1 MSAED
6 FSDDMDAIR
15 QIFFDE
21 CDEQLAL
28 LEEELTTLG
37 DEPENGEK
45 INTIFR
51 CVHSIKGGAAAFG
64 MDDLVKFSH
73 LFESVLDRFRSG
85 ACTVDADSIAT
96 FLKCKDALYDIVAAF
111 KSGAQSYEV
120 DPGTTAELE
129 QYLHSDAPVVEPEPE
144 NVEMDD
150 IFGLS
155 FAPVKIEIDE
165 PTEQQ
170 YSIVMTVS
178 PQLYERG
185 DDVRNILIALDGLG
199 QCQVTVDIDPV
210 PELGDISPCQSYLVW
225 EILLSTAE
233 PRASIDEIFEWSGD
247 DVHAVITRLP
257 DHAEAEAVAVPSSA
271 PREEK
276 PDPQVKNP
284 VERKDS
290 ATVRVDIQRID
301 KLVDLIGELVIN
313 QGAIQSQMRR
323 NKVLGDSIL
332 GNVVTAQEQL
342 IHELQENVIT
352 MRAYPIKTVFQK
364 LGRVVRETA
373 RLTGKQVRLVL
384 EGEDTEVD
392 RSILEK
398 LSDPLTHM
406 VRNAIDHG
414 IEEAETRAQAGKDPE
429 GLLRLRAFQRSGR
442 IIVEIQDD
450 GAGLDPDRIYKK
462 AVEKK
467 IIEQGQ
473 RLDREEIYSL
483 IFEPGFSTVAEVTDV
498 SGRGVGMDVVK
509 QSLQQINGR
518 IFISSAKG
526 KGTTF
531 SISLP
536 FTLSVIEGIIFKAEG
551 QDFVIPVNNVL
562 ETIIYDATKAFH
574 IGEGKYGYPYRDGYL
589 SVIYA
594 AEILGSVPDGKSQ
607 KICFVI
613 ENENEEKTAFI
624 VDKIIDHSRFV
635 VKNLEENYRK
645 ISCFSTAT
653 ILGDGN
659 VAFILDVEFLFGELL
674 KKRESLLEET
684 V

>member
-1 MSAED
+1 MSAD
-6 FSDDMDAIR
+6 FTDDMDAIR

-64 MDDLVKFSH
+64 MEDLVKFSH

-85 ACTVDADSIAT
+85 ACSVNADSVTT
-96 FLKCKDALYDIVAAF
+96 FLKCKDVLFDIVAAF
-111 KSGAQSYEV
+111 KNGACSYDV
-120 DPGTTAELE
+120 DPETTAELE
-129 QYLHSDAPVVEPEPE
+129 QYLHSEAPVIQPKSED
-144 NVEMDD
+144 VEMDD

-165 PTEQQ
+165 PKECQ

-185 DDVRNILIALDGLG
+185 DDIRNILIALEGMG
-199 QCQVTVDIDPV
+199 QSQVTVDIDNVPV
-210 PELGDISPCQSYLVW
+210 INDISPCQSYLTW
-225 EILLSTAE
+225 QILLVTAE
-233 PRASIDEIFEWSGD
+233 PRANLEEIFEWSGD
-247 DVHAVITRLP
+247 DIHAVITSLP
-257 DHAEAEAVAVPSSA
+257 DHAETEVIATPCPVPV
-271 PREEK
+271 EEK
-276 PDPQVKNP
+276 PAPQVKNP
-284 VERKDS
+284 VERRDS
-290 ATVRVDIQRID
+290 ATVRVDIRRID

-323 NKVLGDSIL
+323 NKILGDSIL

-414 IEEAETRAQAGKDPE
+414 IENAEIRSQAGKDQE

-450 GAGLDPDRIYKK
+450 GAGLDPDRIYEK

-467 IIEQGQ
+467 IIEKGQ

-518 IFISSAKG
+518 VFIISSKG

-551 QDFVIPVNNVL
+551 QDFVVPVNNVS
-562 ETIIYDATKAFH
+562 ETIIYDTRKAFH

-613 ENENEEKTAFI
+613 ENENDEKMAFI

-645 ISCFSTAT
+645 IACFSTAT

-674 KKRESLLEET
+674 KKRESLLEEK

>member
-1 MSAED
+1 MSADD
-6 FSDDMDAIR
+6 FTDDMDEIR

-28 LEEELTTLG
+28 LEEQLTSLTENTG
-37 DEPENGEK
+37 DAEK

-64 MDDLVKFSH
+64 MEDLVKFSH

-85 ACTVDADSIAT
+85 YIPVDMEAVKT
-96 FLKCKDALYDIVAAF
+96 FLKCKDTLFDIVGAF
-111 KSGAQSYEV
+111 KDGGQSYIV
-120 DPGTTAELE
+120 A
-129 QYLHSDAPVVEPEPE
+129 PE
-144 NVEMDD
+144 NVAELDVYLNSGAGSRSENIEMEDV
-150 IFGLS
+150 FGLS
-155 FAPVKIEIDE
+155 FAPVKIEIDP
-165 PTEQQ
+165 PTDQK
-170 YSIVMTVS
+170 YSIIINVS
-178 PQLYERG
+178 SQFYKRG
-185 DDVRNILIALDGLG
+185 DDIRNILATLSELG
-199 QCQVTVDIDPV
+199 QMTVDLDVANV
-210 PELGDISPCQSYLVW
+210 PLLNTIQPDQSYLIWKVLLVTDIARQ
-225 EILLSTAE
+225 EIE
-233 PRASIDEIFEWSGD
+233 EVFEWSGD
-247 DVHAVITRLP
+247 DI
-257 DHAEAEAVAVPSSA
+257 HAEIILLTDKIIKTETYLPIFDDKH
-271 PREEK
+271 EELQIK
-276 PDPQVKNP
+276 KTVD
-284 VERKDS
+284 RKGI

-323 NKVLGDSIL
+323 NKISGDSFL
-332 GNVVTAQEQL
+332 GNVVAAQEQL
-342 IHELQENVIT
+342 IHELQENVIM

-373 RLTGKQVRLVL
+373 RFTDKQVKLIL

-398 LSDPLTHM
+398 ISDPLTHM

-414 IEEAETRAQAGKDPE
+414 IEDSAERLKVGKEAE

-450 GAGLDPDRIYKK
+450 GAGLDPERIYDK

-467 IIEQGQ
+467 IIEKGEK
-473 RLDREEIYSL
+473 LDRDEIFSL
-483 IFEPGFSTVAEVTDV
+483 IFEPGFSTVAKVTDV

-509 QSLQQINGR
+509 KSLQQINGR
-518 IFISSAKG
+518 IFINSTKG

-536 FTLSVIEGIIFKAEG
+536 FTLSVIEGIIFKAER
-551 QDFVIPVNNVL
+551 QDFVIPVNNVS
-562 ETIIYDATKAFH
+562 ETVIFDPAKAFH
-574 IGEGKYGYPYRDGYL
+574 IGDGKYGYPYRDGYL

-594 AEILGSVPDGKSQ
+594 AEILGYRPDGKNQ

-613 ENENEEKTAFI
+613 ENENEDKIAFV

-635 VKNLEENYRK
+635 VKNLEDNYRK
-645 ISCFSTAT
+645 IKCFSTAT

-659 VAFILDVEFLFGELL
+659 VAFILDVEFLFGEIL
-674 KKRESLLEET
+674 KKESPC
-684 V
+684 

>member
-1 MSAED
+1 MSTED
-6 FSDDMDAIR
+6 FTDDMDAIR

-37 DEPENGEK
+37 EEPENGEK

-64 MDDLVKFSH
+64 MEDLVKFSH

-85 ACTVDADSIAT
+85 ELCVNADSITT
-96 FLKCKDALYDIVAAF
+96 FLKCKDTLFDIVASF
-111 KSGAQSYEV
+111 KNGGDSYEV
-120 DPGTTAELE
+120 APDTTAELE
-129 QYLHSDAPVVEPEPE
+129 RYLHSDSSESE
-144 NVEMDD
+144 NQSQDVALDD

-155 FAPVKIEIDE
+155 FAPVKIEIDA
-165 PTEQQ
+165 PTEQRF
-170 YSIVMTVS
+170 SIALTVS
-178 PQLYERG
+178 SELYERG
-185 DDVRNILIALDGLG
+185 DDVRNILVALERLG
-199 QCQVTVDIDPV
+199 QIQVEVDIDSV
-210 PELGDISPCQSYLVW
+210 PLVTDILPAQSYLTW
-225 EILLSTAE
+225 RILLVTGN
-233 PRASIDEIFEWSGD
+233 PRESIDEIFEWSGD
-247 DVHAVITRLP
+247 DVQAVITLQT
-257 DHAEAEAVAVPSSA
+257 DEAEHGVEISA
-271 PREEK
+271 PVMEEK
-276 PDPQVKNP
+276 TDPPARKA

-313 QGAIQSQMRR
+313 QGAIHSQMRR
-323 NKVLGDSIL
+323 NKIPGDSFL

-373 RLTGKQVRLVL
+373 RLTEKQVRLIL

-414 IEEAETRAQAGKDPE
+414 IESPEIRAGEGKDPE
-429 GLLRLRAFQRSGR
+429 DLLRLRAFQRSGR

-450 GAGLDPDRIYKK
+450 GAGLDPDRIYEK
-462 AVEKK
+462 AVEKN
-467 IIEQGQ
+467 IIEKGQ

-551 QDFVIPVNNVL
+551 QDFVVPVNNVS
-562 ETIIYDATKAFH
+562 ETIIYDTDKAFP

-594 AEILGSVPDGKSQ
+594 ADLLGSSSGGKNQ

-613 ENENEEKTAFI
+613 ENENEEKMAFV

-645 ISCFSTAT
+645 IACFSTAT

-674 KKRESLLEET
+674 KKRESSLEER

>member
-1 MSAED
+1 MSTEE
-6 FSDDMDAIR
+6 FTDDMDAIR

-37 DEPENGEK
+37 EELENGEK

-64 MDDLVKFSH
+64 MEELVKFSH
-73 LFESVLDRFRSG
+73 LFESVLDLFRSG
-85 ACTVDADSIAT
+85 THSVTNDSVST
-96 FLKCKDALYDIVAAF
+96 FLKCKDALFDIVTAF
-111 KSGAQSYEV
+111 KNGGGDCEV
-120 DPGTTAELE
+120 APDTISELE
-129 QYLHSDAPVVEPEPE
+129 SYLHSETSEPEQAPE
-144 NVEMDD
+144 DAEMDD
-150 IFGLS
+150 IFGMA
-155 FAPVKIEIDE
+155 FAPVKIEIDA
-165 PTEQQ
+165 PIEQNF
-170 YSIVMTVS
+170 SIALTVT
-178 PQLYERG
+178 PEFYERG
-185 DDVRNILIALDGLG
+185 DDVRNILIALEGLG
-199 QCQVTVDIDPV
+199 QLQVKVDTDRV
-210 PELGDISPCQSYLVW
+210 PLIGDIFPEQSYLTW
-225 EILLSTAE
+225 KLLLVTQKSQVDIE
-233 PRASIDEIFEWSGD
+233 EIFEWSGD
-247 DVHAVITRLP
+247 DLQATITLASENVDDAPAPLP
-257 DHAEAEAVAVPSSA
+257 VAV
-271 PREEK
+271 EEK
-276 PDPQVKNP
+276 TDPQVRKS
-284 VERKDS
+284 VDRKDS

-323 NKVLGDSIL
+323 NKVHGDSVL

-373 RLTGKQVRLVL
+373 RLTEKQVRLVL

-414 IEEAETRAQAGKDPE
+414 IESPQVRAQAGKDPE

-450 GAGLDPDRIYKK
+450 GAGLDPDRIYEK
-462 AVEKK
+462 AIEKK
-467 IIEQGQ
+467 IIERGQ
-473 RLDREEIYSL
+473 RLDRDEIYSL

-562 ETIIYDATKAFH
+562 ETIIFDSRKAFH

-594 AEILGSVPDGKSQ
+594 SDIIGASSDGLNQ

-613 ENENEEKTAFI
+613 ENENEEKLAFI

-635 VKNLEENYRK
+635 VKNLEDNYRK
-645 ISCFSTAT
+645 IACFSTAT

-674 KKRESLLEET
+674 KKRESSLEER

>member
-1 MSAED
+1 MSTED
-6 FSDDMDAIR
+6 FTDDMDAIR
-15 QIFFDE
+15 LIFFDE
-21 CDEQLAL
+21 CDEQLTL
-28 LEEELTTLG
+28 LEEELTALE

-64 MDDLVKFSH
+64 MEDLVRFSH

-85 ACTVDADSIAT
+85 ELSVNAESIRV
-96 FLKCKDALYDIVAAF
+96 FLKCKDALSDIVSDF
-111 KSGAQSYEV
+111 KNGGSTYEV
-120 DPGTTAELE
+120 APEITADLE
-129 QYLHSDAPVVEPEPE
+129 HYLGSDASEPEPASE
-144 NVEMDD
+144 EVRTED
-150 IFGLS
+150 IFGMS
-155 FAPVKIEIDE
+155 FAPVKIEIDA
-165 PTEQQ
+165 PSEQQ
-170 YSIVMTVS
+170 FSIVLTVS
-178 PQLYERG
+178 PEFYERG
-185 DDVRNILIALDGLG
+185 DDIRNILMALEGLG
-199 QCQVTVDIDPV
+199 QIKVQVDSDAV
-210 PELGDISPCQSYLVW
+210 PLLADISPGQSYLTW
-225 EILLSTAE
+225 QILLTTEKSRE
-233 PRASIDEIFEWSGD
+233 SIDEIFDWCGD
-247 DVHAVITRLP
+247 DLQAVITSVP
-257 DHAEAEAVAVPSSA
+257 EEAEQTKIPSA
-271 PREEK
+271 PVAEEK
-276 PDPQVKNP
+276 TDPP
-284 VERKDS
+284 VRKGTERKDS

-323 NKVLGDSIL
+323 NKVPGDSFL
-332 GNVVTAQEQL
+332 GSVVTAQEQL

-373 RLTGKQVRLVL
+373 RLTEKQVRLVL

-414 IEEAETRAQAGKDPE
+414 IESPEVRAQAGKDPE

-450 GAGLDPDRIYKK
+450 GAGLDPDRIYEK

-467 IIEQGQ
+467 IIEKGQ

-518 IFISSAKG
+518 IFISSSKG
-526 KGTTF
+526 KGTIF

-536 FTLSVIEGIIFKAEG
+536 FTLSVIEGIIFKSEG
-551 QDFVIPVNNVL
+551 QDFVVPINNVSD
-562 ETIIYDATKAFH
+562 TIIFDNSKAFH

-594 AEILGSVPDGKSQ
+594 SDLLDVPSDKKNQ

-613 ENENEEKTAFI
+613 ENENEEKMAFI
-624 VDKIIDHSRFV
+624 VDKIIDQSRFV
-635 VKNLEENYRK
+635 VKNLEDNYRK
-645 ISCFSTAT
+645 IACFSTAT

-674 KKRESLLEET
+674 KKRESSLEER

>member
-1 MSAED
+1 MSTEE
-6 FSDDMDAIR
+6 FTDDMDAIR

-37 DEPENGEK
+37 EELENGEK

-64 MDDLVKFSH
+64 MEELVKFSH
-73 LFESVLDRFRSG
+73 LFESVLDLFRSG
-85 ACTVDADSIAT
+85 THSVTNDSVST
-96 FLKCKDALYDIVAAF
+96 FLKCKDALFDIVAAF
-111 KSGAQSYEV
+111 KNGGGDCEV
-120 DPGTTAELE
+120 APDTISELE
-129 QYLHSDAPVVEPEPE
+129 RYLHSETSEPEQAPE
-144 NVEMDD
+144 DAEMDD
-150 IFGLS
+150 IFGMA
-155 FAPVKIEIDE
+155 FAPVKIEIDA
-165 PTEQQ
+165 PMEQNF
-170 YSIVMTVS
+170 SITLTVT
-178 PQLYERG
+178 PEFYERG
-185 DDVRNILIALDGLG
+185 DDVRNILIALEELG
-199 QCQVTVDIDPV
+199 QLQVKVDTDRV
-210 PELGDISPCQSYLVW
+210 PLIGDIFPEQSYLTW
-225 EILLSTAE
+225 KLLLVTQKSQVDIE
-233 PRASIDEIFEWSGD
+233 EIFEWSGD
-247 DVHAVITRLP
+247 DLQATITLASENVDDAPASLP
-257 DHAEAEAVAVPSSA
+257 VAV
-271 PREEK
+271 EEK
-276 PDPQVKNP
+276 TDPQVRKS
-284 VERKDS
+284 VDRKDS

-323 NKVLGDSIL
+323 NKVHGDSVL

-373 RLTGKQVRLVL
+373 RLTEKQVRLVL

-414 IEEAETRAQAGKDPE
+414 IESPQVRAQAGKDPE

-450 GAGLDPDRIYKK
+450 GAGLDPDRIYEK
-462 AVEKK
+462 AIEKQ
-467 IIEQGQ
+467 IIERGQ
-473 RLDREEIYSL
+473 RLDRDEIYSL

-562 ETIIYDATKAFH
+562 ETIIFDSRKAFH
-574 IGEGKYGYPYRDGYL
+574 IGESKYGYPYRDGYL

-594 AEILGSVPDGKSQ
+594 SDIIGASSDGLNQ

-613 ENENEEKTAFI
+613 ENENEEKLAFI

-635 VKNLEENYRK
+635 VKNLEDNYRK
-645 ISCFSTAT
+645 IACFSTAT

-674 KKRESLLEET
+674 KKRESSLEER

>member
-1 MSAED
+1 MSTEE
-6 FSDDMDAIR
+6 FTDDMDAIR

-37 DEPENGEK
+37 EELENGEK

-64 MDDLVKFSH
+64 MEELVKFSH
-73 LFESVLDRFRSG
+73 LFESVLDLFRSG
-85 ACTVDADSIAT
+85 THSVTNDSVST
-96 FLKCKDALYDIVAAF
+96 FLKCKDALFDIVAAF
-111 KSGAQSYEV
+111 KNGEGDCEV
-120 DPGTTAELE
+120 APDTISELE
-129 QYLHSDAPVVEPEPE
+129 SYLHSETSEPEQAPE
-144 NVEMDD
+144 DAEMDD
-150 IFGLS
+150 IFGMA
-155 FAPVKIEIDE
+155 FAPVKIEIDA
-165 PTEQQ
+165 PLEQNF
-170 YSIVMTVS
+170 SITLTVT
-178 PQLYERG
+178 PEFYERG

-199 QCQVTVDIDPV
+199 QLQVKVDTDRV
-210 PELGDISPCQSYLVW
+210 PLIGDIFPEQSYLTW
-225 EILLSTAE
+225 KLLLVTQKSQVDIE
-233 PRASIDEIFEWSGD
+233 EIFEWSGD
-247 DVHAVITRLP
+247 DLQATVTLVSENVADVPAPLP
-257 DHAEAEAVAVPSSA
+257 VAV
-271 PREEK
+271 EEK
-276 PDPQVKNP
+276 TDPQVRKS
-284 VERKDS
+284 VDRKDS

-323 NKVLGDSIL
+323 NKVHGDSVL

-373 RLTGKQVRLVL
+373 RLTEKQVRLVL

-414 IEEAETRAQAGKDPE
+414 IESPQVRAQAGKDPE
-429 GLLRLRAFQRSGR
+429 GLIRLRAFQRSGR

-450 GAGLDPDRIYKK
+450 GAGLDPDRIYEK
-462 AVEKK
+462 AIEKK
-467 IIEQGQ
+467 IIERGQ
-473 RLDREEIYSL
+473 RLDRDEIYSL

-562 ETIIYDATKAFH
+562 ETIIFDSRKAFH

-594 AEILGSVPDGKSQ
+594 SDIIGASSDGLNQ

-613 ENENEEKTAFI
+613 ENENEEKLAFI

-635 VKNLEENYRK
+635 VKNLEDNYRK
-645 ISCFSTAT
+645 IACFSTAT

-674 KKRESLLEET
+674 KKRESSLEER

>member
-1 MSAED
+1 MSTED
-6 FSDDMDAIR
+6 FTDDMDAIR
-15 QIFFDE
+15 LIFFDE
-21 CDEQLAL
+21 CDEQLTL
-28 LEEELTTLG
+28 LEEELTVLG
-37 DEPENGEK
+37 EDPENGEK
-45 INTIFR
+45 INTVFR

-64 MDDLVKFSH
+64 MEDLVRFSH

-85 ACTVDADSIAT
+85 EISVNADSIAV
-96 FLKCKDALYDIVAAF
+96 FLKCKDTLSDIVSAF
-111 KSGAQSYEV
+111 KNGARTYEIAP
-120 DPGTTAELE
+120 DITADLE
-129 QYLHSDAPVVEPEPE
+129 HYLHSETSKSEQVSDDVD
-144 NVEMDD
+144 MDD
-150 IFGLS
+150 IFGMS
-155 FAPVKIEIDE
+155 FAPVKIEIDAPSE
-165 PTEQQ
+165 RQF
-170 YSIVMTVS
+170 SIVLTIS
-178 PQLYERG
+178 SEFYERG
-185 DDVRNILIALDGLG
+185 DDVRNLLMALG
-199 QCQVTVDIDPV
+199 QLGHVSVQVDIAAIPFLD
-210 PELGDISPCQSYLVW
+210 DISPCQSYLTW
-225 EILLSTAE
+225 QITLTTE
-233 PRASIDEIFEWSGD
+233 ASRESIEEIFDWSGD
-247 DVHAVITRLP
+247 DLQSVITALP
-257 DHAEAEAVAVPSSA
+257 ENSGEVVQPSA
-271 PREEK
+271 PPANEK
-276 PDPQVKNP
+276 TDPP
-284 VERKDS
+284 VTKGAERKDS

-323 NKVLGDSIL
+323 NKVHGDSFL

-373 RLTGKQVRLVL
+373 RLTEKQVRLVL

-414 IEEAETRAQAGKDPE
+414 IESPEVRAQEGKDPE

-450 GAGLDPDRIYKK
+450 GAGLDPDRIYDK

-467 IIEQGQ
+467 IIEKGQ

-536 FTLSVIEGIIFKAEG
+536 FTLSVIEGIIFKSEG
-551 QDFVIPVNNVL
+551 QDFVIPINNL
-562 ETIIYDATKAFH
+562 SETIIFDNKKAFH
-574 IGEGKYGYPYRDGYL
+574 IGDGKYGYPYRDGYL
-589 SVIYA
+589 SVVYA
-594 AEILGSVPDGKSQ
+594 ADLLGFSSDKKSQ

-613 ENENEEKTAFI
+613 ENENEEKMAFI
-624 VDKIIDHSRFV
+624 VDKIIDQSRFV
-635 VKNLEENYRK
+635 VKNLEDNYRK
-645 ISCFSTAT
+645 IACFSTAT

-659 VAFILDVEFLFGELL
+659 VAFILDVEFLFSEIL
-674 KKRESLLEET
+674 KKRENSLEEK

>member
-1 MSAED
+1 MSKAE
-6 FSDDMDAIR
+6 FTDDMDAIR

-28 LEEELTTLG
+28 LEEELTILG
-37 DEPENGEK
+37 EESEDGEK

-64 MDDLVKFSH
+64 MEELVKFSH
-73 LFESVLDRFRSG
+73 LFESVLDLFRSG
-85 ACTVDADSIAT
+85 ALPVTTESIAT
-96 FLKCKDALYDIVAAF
+96 FLKCKDALFDIVAAF
-111 KSGAQSYEV
+111 KNEGAACEV
-120 DPGTTAELE
+120 APETVVELE
-129 QYLHSDAPVVEPEPE
+129 RYLHSGKGEPEPLIE
-144 NVEMDD
+144 NIEMDD
-150 IFGLS
+150 IFGMA
-155 FAPVKIEIDE
+155 FAPVKIEIEAPIDQQFSISLRVT
-165 PTEQQ
+165 TEF
-170 YSIVMTVS
+170 
-178 PQLYERG
+178 YERG
-185 DDVRNILIALDGLG
+185 DDVRNILLALK
-199 QCQVTVDIDPV
+199 
-210 PELGDISPCQSYLVW
+210 ELGTLQVEVDTDVVPLIGDVSPERSYLTWKLVLKTQKSRGDV
-225 EILLSTAE
+225 E
-233 PRASIDEIFEWSGD
+233 EIFEWSGED
-247 DVHAVITRLP
+247 LQATVTLVAENIEDVPASLP
-257 DHAEAEAVAVPSSA
+257 VVV
-271 PREEK
+271 EEK
-276 PDPQVKNP
+276 TDIQIKKSS
-284 VERKDS
+284 ERKDS

-323 NKVLGDSIL
+323 NKVHGDSVL

-414 IEEAETRAQAGKDPE
+414 IESPQIRSHAGKEPE

-450 GAGLDPDRIYKK
+450 GAGLDPDRIYEK

-467 IIEQGQ
+467 IIERGQ
-473 RLDREEIYSL
+473 KLDREEIYSL

-518 IFISSAKG
+518 IFINSAKG

-551 QDFVIPVNNVL
+551 QDFIIPVNNVL
-562 ETIIYDATKAFH
+562 ETIIFDAKKAFH
-574 IGEGKYGYPYRDGYL
+574 VGEGKYGYPYRDGYL

-594 AEILGSVPDGKSQ
+594 SDIIGKSSGGINQ

-613 ENENEEKTAFI
+613 ENENEEKLAFI

-635 VKNLEENYRK
+635 VKNLEDNYRK
-645 ISCFSTAT
+645 IACFSTAT

-659 VAFILDVEFLFGELL
+659 VAFILDVEFLFGEVL
-674 KKRESLLEET
+674 KKREGSLEER

>member
-1 MSAED
+1 MSATE
-6 FSDDMDAIR
+6 FTDDMDAIR

-28 LEEELTTLG
+28 LEEELTTLS
-37 DEPENGEK
+37 DEPEDKEK

-64 MDDLVKFSH
+64 MEELVKFSH
-73 LFESVLDRFRSG
+73 LFESVLDLFRSG
-85 ACTVDADSIAT
+85 ALSVTTESIAT
-96 FLKCKDALYDIVAAF
+96 FLKCKDVLCDIVAAF
-111 KSGAQSYEV
+111 KNEGAACEV
-120 DPGTTAELE
+120 GPDIVAELE
-129 QYLHSDAPVVEPEPE
+129 RYLHSGAPEPEPSPE
-144 NVEMDD
+144 DVEMDD
-150 IFGLS
+150 IFGMA
-155 FAPVKIEIDE
+155 FAPVKIEIEAPVDQRFSISLRVT
-165 PTEQQ
+165 TEF
-170 YSIVMTVS
+170 
-178 PQLYERG
+178 YERG
-185 DDVRNILIALDGLG
+185 DDVRNILIALKGLG
-199 QCQVTVDIDPV
+199 ALQVEVDTDAV
-210 PELGDISPCQSYLVW
+210 PLIGDISPERSYLTW
-225 EILLSTAE
+225 NLLLETQKSRGDVE
-233 PRASIDEIFEWSGD
+233 EIFEWSGD
-247 DVHAVITRLP
+247 DLQATVTLIADNVTDGPASLP
-257 DHAEAEAVAVPSSA
+257 VAV
-271 PREEK
+271 EEK
-276 PDPQVKNP
+276 IDLQIKKPA
-284 VERKDS
+284 ERKES

-323 NKVLGDSIL
+323 NKVHGDSVL

-373 RLTGKQVRLVL
+373 RLTEKQVRLVL

-414 IEEAETRAQAGKDPE
+414 IESPQARSLAGKDPE

-450 GAGLDPDRIYKK
+450 GAGLDADRIYEK

-467 IIEQGQ
+467 IIERGQ

-562 ETIIYDATKAFH
+562 ETIIFDAKKAFH
-574 IGEGKYGYPYRDGYL
+574 VGEGKYGYPYRDGYL

-594 AEILGSVPDGKSQ
+594 SDIIGTSSDGLNQ

-613 ENENEEKTAFI
+613 ENENEEKLAFI

-635 VKNLEENYRK
+635 VKNLEDNYRK
-645 ISCFSTAT
+645 IACFSTAT

-674 KKRESLLEET
+674 KKREGSLEER

>member
-1 MSAED
+1 
-6 FSDDMDAIR
+6 MDAIR

-37 DEPENGEK
+37 DEPEDSEK

-64 MDDLVKFSH
+64 MEDLVKFSH

-85 ACTVDADSIAT
+85 ALPVNAESVTT
-96 FLKCKDALYDIVAAF
+96 FLKCKDTLFDIVAGF
-111 KSGAQSYEV
+111 KNGQGAYEV
-120 DPGTTAELE
+120 APETVSELE
-129 QYLHSDAPVVEPEPE
+129 QYLHSEMSEPEQASE
-144 NVEMDD
+144 DVDMDD
-150 IFGLS
+150 IFGMS
-155 FAPVKIEIDE
+155 FAPVKIEIDV
-165 PTEQQ
+165 PTEQAF
-170 YSIVMTVS
+170 SIVLTVS
-178 PQLYERG
+178 SAFYERG
-185 DDVRNILIALDGLG
+185 DDIRNILVALESLG
-199 QCQVTVDIDPV
+199 KIQAEIDINSVPLLADILPCENYLTWQLQLTTQKSRADIDEV
-210 PELGDISPCQSYLVW
+210 
-225 EILLSTAE
+225 
-233 PRASIDEIFEWSGD
+233 FEWSGD
-247 DVHAVITRLP
+247 DLRVDITPVREEETEKP
-257 DHAEAEAVAVPSSA
+257 VVPSA
-271 PREEK
+271 PDMEVK
-276 PDPQVKNP
+276 ADPQVKKA

-290 ATVRVDIQRID
+290 ASVRVDIQRID

-323 NKVLGDSIL
+323 NKIHGDSFL

-373 RLTGKQVRLVL
+373 RLTEKQVRLVL

-392 RSILEK
+392 RSILER

-414 IEEAETRAQAGKDPE
+414 IESQEVRAQAGKDPE

-450 GAGLDPDRIYKK
+450 GAGLDPDRIYEK
-462 AVEKK
+462 AIEKK
-467 IIEQGQ
+467 IIERGQ

-483 IFEPGFSTVAEVTDV
+483 IFEPGFSTVVEVTDV

-518 IFISSAKG
+518 IFINSAKG

-551 QDFVIPVNNVL
+551 QDFVIPVNNVS
-562 ETIIYDATKAFH
+562 ETIIFDTRKAFH

-594 AEILGSVPDGKSQ
+594 ADLLGCSSNKAGQ

-613 ENENEEKTAFI
+613 ENENEEKMAFI

-635 VKNLEENYRK
+635 VKNLEDNYRK
-645 ISCFSTAT
+645 IACFSTAT

-674 KKRESLLEET
+674 KKRESSLEER

>member
-1 MSAED
+1 MSTED
-6 FSDDMDAIR
+6 FTDDMDAIR
-15 QIFFDE
+15 LIFFDE
-21 CDEQLAL
+21 CDEQLTL
-28 LEEELTTLG
+28 LEEELTVLG
-37 DEPENGEK
+37 EDPENREK
-45 INTIFR
+45 INTVFR

-64 MDDLVKFSH
+64 MEDLVRFSH

-85 ACTVDADSIAT
+85 ENAVNADSIAV
-96 FLKCKDALYDIVAAF
+96 FLKCKDMLSDIVSAF
-111 KSGAQSYEV
+111 KNGARTYEIAP
-120 DPGTTAELE
+120 DITADLE
-129 QYLHSDAPVVEPEPE
+129 HYLHSETSKSEQVSDDVD
-144 NVEMDD
+144 MDD
-150 IFGLS
+150 IFGMS
-155 FAPVKIEIDE
+155 FAPVKIEIDA
-165 PTEQQ
+165 PSEQQ
-170 YSIVMTVS
+170 FSIVLTIS
-178 PQLYERG
+178 SEFYERG
-185 DDVRNILIALDGLG
+185 DDVRNLLMALG
-199 QCQVTVDIDPV
+199 QLGHVSVQVDIAAIPFLD
-210 PELGDISPCQSYLVW
+210 DISPCQSYLTW
-225 EILLSTAE
+225 QITLTTE
-233 PRASIDEIFEWSGD
+233 ASRESIEEIFDWSGYD
-247 DVHAVITRLP
+247 LQAVITALP
-257 DHAEAEAVAVPSSA
+257 ENSVEVVQPSA
-271 PREEK
+271 PPANEK
-276 PDPQVKNP
+276 TDPP
-284 VERKDS
+284 VTKGAERKDS

-323 NKVLGDSIL
+323 NKVHGDSFL

-373 RLTGKQVRLVL
+373 RLTEKQVRLVL

-414 IEEAETRAQAGKDPE
+414 IESPEVRAQEGKDPE

-450 GAGLDPDRIYKK
+450 GAGLDPDRIYDK

-467 IIEQGQ
+467 IIEKGQ

-536 FTLSVIEGIIFKAEG
+536 FTLSVIEGIIFKSEG
-551 QDFVIPVNNVL
+551 QDFVIPINNL
-562 ETIIYDATKAFH
+562 SETIIFDNKKAFH
-574 IGEGKYGYPYRDGYL
+574 IGDGKYGYPYRDGYL
-589 SVIYA
+589 SVVYA
-594 AEILGSVPDGKSQ
+594 ADLLGFSSDKKSQ

-613 ENENEEKTAFI
+613 ENENEEKMAFI
-624 VDKIIDHSRFV
+624 VDKIIDQSRFV
-635 VKNLEENYRK
+635 VKNLEDNYRK
-645 ISCFSTAT
+645 IACFSTAT

-659 VAFILDVEFLFGELL
+659 VAFILDVEFLFSEIL
-674 KKRESLLEET
+674 KKRENSLEEK